1 MSSSTTMNGVEYSH
15 DAIRLK
21 ELGNQD
27 FKNGHYDRAIENY
40 SRAIGTSSSKTPAN
54 LARIPDT

>member
-1 MSSSTTMNGVEYSH
+1 MNGVEYSH